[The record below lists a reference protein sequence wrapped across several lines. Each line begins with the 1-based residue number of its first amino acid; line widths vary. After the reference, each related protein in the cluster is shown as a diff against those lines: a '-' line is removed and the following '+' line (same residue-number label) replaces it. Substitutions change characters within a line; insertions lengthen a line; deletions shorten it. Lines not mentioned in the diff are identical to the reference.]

1 MLKVED
7 SEVSTEDI
15 LDQPNY
21 TDDDLL
27 LETVLCNMRESTL
40 RYQKQ
45 INYERKVKM
54 QDIQTWLNKL
64 TSSINGDNTFEETK
78 ILTGEIIRLNE
89 DYLADQAAIFNNTA
103 LLNDCKPTAEFL
115 NMEQRKGG

>member
-1 MLKVED
+1 MED
-7 SEVSTEDI
+7 SEVSTKDI
-15 LDQPNY
+15 LDQPHN

-78 ILTGEIIRLNE
+78 ILEGEPNK
-89 DYLADQAAIFNNTA
+89 A
-103 LLNDCKPTAEFL
+103 K
-115 NMEQRKGG
+115 